1 MSNLS
6 QFFAGGGVKPIAIE
20 HGTLPTPIAV
30 HRNESQRPTNIT
42 AVDSGSCTAATL
54 KTILSVTGRGALT
67 YLDVGVKDTTSRTS
81 RLRVTIDGTVVYD
94 ETNSAA
100 ALSKIVVALG
110 AMIDTFNG
118 QGLDGVPL
126 LFDASLLIEYAS
138 SLTETNKASIG
149 YIYYER

>member
-6 QFFAGGGVKPIAIE
+6 QFFGGGGIKPTAMV
-20 HGTLPTPIAV
+20 HGTLPTPAAV
-30 HRNESQRPTNIT
+30 YRNESQRPANIE
-42 AVDSGSCTAATL
+42 AVNSGACTAGTL

-100 ALSKIVVALG
+100 TVPKIVVALG
-110 AMIDTFNG
+110 AMTDALG
-118 QGLDGVPL
+118 AQGLEGTPL
-126 LFDASLLIEYAS
+126 LFDSSLLIEYAS
-138 SLTETNKASIG
+138 SLTETDKASIG

>member
-6 QFFAGGGVKPIAIE
+6 QFFSGGGIKPTAIV
-20 HGTLPTPIAV
+20 HGTLPTPASTN
-30 HRNESQRPTNIT
+30 RNESLRPANIE
-42 AVDSGSCTAATL
+42 AVDSGACTAATL

-100 ALSKIVVALG
+100 ALTKIVVAHGSITDVLG
-110 AMIDTFNG
+110 G
-118 QGLDGVPL
+118 QGLEGVPL

-138 SLTETNKASIG
+138 SLTETDKASIG

>member
-6 QFFAGGGVKPIAIE
+6 QFFGGGGIKPTAMV
-20 HGTLPTPIAV
+20 HGTLPTPAST
-30 HRNESQRPTNIT
+30 HRNESQRPANIE
-42 AVDSGSCTAATL
+42 AVDSGACTAGTL

-100 ALSKIVVALG
+100 ALAKIVVALG
-110 AMIDTFNG
+110 AMTDALGT
-118 QGLDGVPL
+118 QGLEGTPL
-126 LFDASLLIEYAS
+126 LFDSSLLIEYAS
-138 SLTETNKASIG
+138 SLTETGKASIG

>member
-6 QFFAGGGVKPIAIE
+6 QFFGGGGIKPTAMV
-20 HGTLPTPIAV
+20 HGTLPTPVTA
-30 HRNESQRPTNIT
+30 HRNENQRPANIE
-42 AVDSGSCTAATL
+42 AVDSGACTAGTL

-100 ALSKIVVALG
+100 AAAKIVVALG
-110 AMIDTFNG
+110 AMIDTYNG

-126 LFDASLLIEYAS
+126 LFDASLRIEYAS
-138 SLTETNKASIG
+138 SLTEINKASIG

>member
-20 HGTLPTPIAV
+20 HGTLPTPITT
-30 HRNESQRPTNIT
+30 HRNEGQRPANIT

>member
-20 HGTLPTPIAV
+20 HGTLPTPITT

>member
-6 QFFAGGGVKPIAIE
+6 QFFSGGGIKPTAIV
-20 HGTLPTPIAV
+20 HGTLPTAAIGN
-30 HRNESQRPTNIT
+30 RNENQRPANIE
-42 AVDSGSCTAATL
+42 AVNSGACTAATL

-100 ALSKIVVALG
+100 ALAKIVVAHGSITDVLG
-110 AMIDTFNG
+110 G
-118 QGLDGVPL
+118 QGLEGVPL

-138 SLTETNKASIG
+138 SLTETNNASIG

>member
-6 QFFAGGGVKPIAIE
+6 QFFSGGGIKPTAIV
-20 HGTLPTPIAV
+20 HGTLPTPAST
-30 HRNESQRPTNIT
+30 HRSESQRPANIE
-42 AVDSGSCTAATL
+42 AVDSGACTAATL
-54 KTILSVTGRGALT
+54 KTVLSVTGRGALT

-81 RLRVTIDGTVVYD
+81 RLRITIDGTVAYD

-100 ALSKIVVALG
+100 AQARIVVAHG
-110 AMIDTFNG
+110 SITDSYGG

-138 SLTETNKASIG
+138 SLTETDNASIG

>member
-6 QFFAGGGVKPIAIE
+6 QFFGGGGIKPTAMV
-20 HGTLPTPIAV
+20 HGTLPTPASV
-30 HRNESQRPTNIT
+30 HRNESQRPANIE
-42 AVDSGSCTAATL
+42 AVDSGACTAGTL

-100 ALSKIVVALG
+100 TVPKIVVALG
-110 AMIDTFNG
+110 AMTDALG
-118 QGLDGVPL
+118 AQGLEGTPL
-126 LFDASLLIEYAS
+126 LFDSSLLIEYAS
-138 SLTETNKASIG
+138 SLTETDKASIG

>member
-6 QFFAGGGVKPIAIE
+6 QFFGGGGIKPTAMV
-20 HGTLPTPIAV
+20 HGTLPTPVAV
-30 HRNESQRPTNIT
+30 HRNESQRPTNIS
-42 AVDSGSCTAATL
+42 AVDSGACTAATL
-54 KTILSVTGRGALT
+54 KTVLSVTGRGALT

-94 ETNSAA
+94 KTNSAGTLA
-100 ALSKIVVALG
+100 KIVVALG
-110 AMIDTFNG
+110 SMTDVLGG
-118 QGLDGVPL
+118 QGVDGTPL
-126 LFDASLLIEYAS
+126 LFDSSMLIEYAS